1 MVFNCH
7 ISYCIEDKIKRP
19 RKISRKGTTS
29 QFAKILF
36 KTANPTN
43 ADFYCLFGI
52 RSRNDSYTWL
62 MYKNAPCLWTS
73 GLILWL

>member
-19 RKISRKGTTS
+19 RKISRKGARS
-29 QFAKILF
+29 QFAKNLF

-43 ADFYCLFGI
+43 TDSNGFYTIGNMAI
-52 RSRNDSYTWL
+52 
-62 MYKNAPCLWTS
+62 KNHGFTYL
-73 GLILWL
+73 